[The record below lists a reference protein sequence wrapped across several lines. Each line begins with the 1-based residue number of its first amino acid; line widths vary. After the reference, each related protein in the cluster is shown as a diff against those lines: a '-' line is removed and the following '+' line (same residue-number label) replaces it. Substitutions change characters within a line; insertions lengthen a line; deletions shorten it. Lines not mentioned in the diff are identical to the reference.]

1 MKKKTRG
8 GLLKVVLSN
17 ELILLAIIFSLYI
30 NGHNFRCERSSH
42 VVSMLEPEADAE
54 KLVKLESSSN
64 GTQT

>member
-1 MKKKTRG
+1 MK
-8 GLLKVVLSN
+8 VALSN
-17 ELILLAIIFSLYI
+17 ELILLVIIFSLYI
-30 NGHNFRCERSSH
+30 NGHDFRCERSSH